1 MKRLTEISWDILPAN
16 FEDFIADAKE
26 KMSEPESAAA
36 LFVVALKMYMESPEE
51 GKKCLDFIT
60 YKSPSEPLMYL
71 PSIESIAKTQIYLP
85 DSYFSGASPENGYH
99 HEKPHKVFVKSDNS
113 KGLRSDMKTVYI
125 GCSGSGNY
133 RPITLRFIPEEK
145 TDRYYKQLKPAG
157 DMWFV
162 ADFISLLIDVR
173 KPVK

>member
-60 YKSPSEPLMYL
+60 YKSPSEFRHLHGKIHP
-71 PSIESIAKTQIYLP
+71 
-85 DSYFSGASPENGYH
+85 GRSPAPVETPRYGGTRQ
-99 HEKPHKVFVKSDNS
+99 PH
-113 KGLRSDMKTVYI
+113 
-125 GCSGSGNY
+125 
-133 RPITLRFIPEEK
+133 
-145 TDRYYKQLKPAG
+145 
-157 DMWFV
+157 
-162 ADFISLLIDVR
+162 
-173 KPVK
+173 